1 MRGLRFLTMVLA
13 PGVLLPAARANAQVE
28 LNVHAGAMLAQ
39 DPDEPVLAAFDGGV
53 EFLVGARVVLNPD
66 GGPGLSLS
74 GDRLSL
80 DAGTV
85 WLYSAALEYT
95 LPSTRAAHLF
105 VGIGLGGATTDF
117 DDDFSLAGA
126 GGLDVD
132 LDTETDLLVP
142 IYFGFKGFNRQTDPD
157 WALRV
162 EIRDNVI
169 FSEDVSGSTETFN
182 NWEIS
187 AGLSWILGT

>member
-1 MRGLRFLTMVLA
+1 MRGLRFATIVLVPA
-13 PGVLLPAARANAQVE
+13 VLLLAGRANAQVE
-28 LNVHAGAMLAQ
+28 VNAHAGAMFAQ
-39 DPDEPVLAAFDGGV
+39 DPDEPVLAPFDGGV

-66 GGPGLSLS
+66 GGPGLALS

-95 LPSTRAAHLF
+95 FPSTRAAHLF
-105 VGIGLGGATTDF
+105 GGIGLGGATTDF
-117 DDDFSLAGA
+117 DDDFSPAGS
-126 GGLDVD
+126 GDVDVD

-157 WALRV
+157 WAVRV

-169 FSEDVSGSTETFN
+169 FSEDVSGSTELFN
-182 NWEIS
+182 NWEVS
-187 AGLSWILGT
+187 AGFSWILGT

>member
-1 MRGLRFLTMVLA
+1 MRGLLLMTMMLA
-13 PGVLLPAARANAQVE
+13 PAVLVPAGRASAQVE
-28 LNVHAGAMLAQ
+28 LNVHAGAMFAQ
-39 DPDEPVLAAFDGGV
+39 EPDEPVLAPFDGGI

-66 GGPGLSLS
+66 GGPGLALS

-95 LPSTRAAHLF
+95 FPSSRAAHLF
-105 VGIGLGGATTDF
+105 GGIGLGGARTDF
-117 DDDFSLAGA
+117 DDDFSLAVA
-126 GGLDVD
+126 GDIDAD

-142 IYFGFKGFNRQTDPD
+142 IYFGFKGFNRPTDPD

-162 EIRDNVI
+162 EVRDNVI
-169 FSEDVSGSTETFN
+169 FAEDVSGSTEIFN
-182 NWEIS
+182 NWEVS
-187 AGLSWILGT
+187 AGFSWILGT

>member
-1 MRGLRFLTMVLA
+1 MRGLRLMMVLA
-13 PGVLLPAARANAQVE
+13 PAVLAPAGPASAQVE
-28 LNVHAGAMLAQ
+28 LNVHAGAMFAQ
-39 DPDEPVLAAFDGGV
+39 DPDEPVLAPFDGGV

-66 GGPGLSLS
+66 GGPGLALS

-95 LPSTRAAHLF
+95 FASTRAAHLF
-105 VGIGLGGATTDF
+105 GGVGVGGVTTDF
-117 DDDFSLAGA
+117 DDDFSPSEAGSA
-126 GGLDVD
+126 GVD
-132 LDTETDLLVP
+132 LDTETDLLTP

-169 FSEDVSGSTETFN
+169 FSEDIRGSTEIFN
-182 NWEIS
+182 NWEVS
-187 AGLSWILGT
+187 AGFSWILGT